1 MIAHPPVEPTVE
13 NVVLHPERSEYLDD
27 HGPKEEERGGEREG
41 EPERG
46 LNKEKRDFL
55 FCLPLAFRPL
65 LES

>member
-1 MIAHPPVEPTVE
+1 MIAHPPVGPTVE

-27 HGPKEEERGGEREG
+27 YGPREEERGGEREG